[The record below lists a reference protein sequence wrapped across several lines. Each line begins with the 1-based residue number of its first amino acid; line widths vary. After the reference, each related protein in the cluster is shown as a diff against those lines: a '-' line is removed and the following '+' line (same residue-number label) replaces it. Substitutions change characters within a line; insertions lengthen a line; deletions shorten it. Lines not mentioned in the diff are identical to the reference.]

1 MLVPFHVL
9 VHSFCLLFWPSASGS
24 CDLRFPCASPVSGIS
39 PGAVSR
45 FSLSASIVSLL
56 FPTFARS
63 LLFSVSAAL
72 AIFCGTNLWPFMS
85 YQRTLMVVFL
95 RLVGVHSVELQQ
107 PREYVVDAQHLY
119 ERLIVVVF
127 VAIVFV

>member
-1 MLVPFHVL
+1 MRLSSPR
-9 VHSFCLLFWPSASGS
+9 HSPRRSVSFVFVRFDRVIALSNSCLLLVV
-24 CDLRFPCASPVSGIS
+24 LRPIGQP
-39 PGAVSR
+39 
-45 FSLSASIVSLL
+45 L
-56 FPTFARS
+56 
-63 LLFSVSAAL
+63 L
-72 AIFCGTNLWPFMS
+72 AIYYGTNLWPFMS

-107 PREYVVDAQHLY
+107 PREYVEDAQYLY